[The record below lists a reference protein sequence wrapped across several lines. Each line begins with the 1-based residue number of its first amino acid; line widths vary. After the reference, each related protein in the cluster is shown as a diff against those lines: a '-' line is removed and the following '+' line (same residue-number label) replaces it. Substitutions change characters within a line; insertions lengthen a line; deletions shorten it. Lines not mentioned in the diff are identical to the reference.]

1 MQQQKCFVLSIEKVL
16 FLRDKKVVMMKVFV
30 VAFFFSCV
38 FFRMEM
44 D

>member
-30 VAFFFSCV
+30 VAFFCV